1 MGNILAYSGIV
12 TKIRAMEAKLL
23 SPKQFEEISAM
34 KSVPEVAAYL
44 MEKSSY
50 GEILDGMPPEML
62 HRGNIEKLLLLSLY
76 KDYTKIYRF
85 GSQDQRRFLRLYLK
99 RYEVE
104 LINYCLRIVINHYSE
119 PFDLQYK
126 KMFFDK
132 YSQINIDSLIH
143 ARTTDELV
151 ENLKGTEYYEPLK
164 RLQNGRAVTLFD
176 YDLALNLYYFTA
188 IWKERKGILKR
199 ILSEKELE
207 IYIKDC
213 GVKINMLNIQWIYR
227 AKKYFSLSSA
237 DIYALLIPVHYKI
250 STDLVKEMVEAPSVE
265 EFYRAFEKTSYA
277 RHYDFEKDLT
287 IERMYADYL
296 HYLYVTDRRRNPYSI
311 ASVNT
316 YLFLKEEEL
325 QKLTTAIECVR
336 YGVSPEETLE
346 YIGGRKT

>member
-1 MGNILAYSGIV
+1 M
-12 TKIRAMEAKLL
+12 
-23 SPKQFEEISAM
+23 
-34 KSVPEVAAYL
+34 
-44 MEKSSY
+44 
-50 GEILDGMPPEML
+50 
-62 HRGNIEKLLLLSLY
+62 
-76 KDYTKIYRF
+76 
-85 GSQDQRRFLRLYLK
+85 
-99 RYEVE
+99 
-104 LINYCLRIVINHYSE
+104 

-213 GVKINMLNIQWIYR
+213 GAKINMLNIQWIYR

>member
-1 MGNILAYSGIV
+1 
-12 TKIRAMEAKLL
+12 
-23 SPKQFEEISAM
+23 
-34 KSVPEVAAYL
+34 
-44 MEKSSY
+44 
-50 GEILDGMPPEML
+50 
-62 HRGNIEKLLLLSLY
+62 
-76 KDYTKIYRF
+76 
-85 GSQDQRRFLRLYLK
+85 
-99 RYEVE
+99 
-104 LINYCLRIVINHYSE
+104 
-119 PFDLQYK
+119 
-126 KMFFDK
+126 
-132 YSQINIDSLIH
+132 
-143 ARTTDELV
+143 
-151 ENLKGTEYYEPLK
+151 
-164 RLQNGRAVTLFD
+164 
-176 YDLALNLYYFTA
+176 
-188 IWKERKGILKR
+188 
-199 ILSEKELE
+199 
-207 IYIKDC
+207 
-213 GVKINMLNIQWIYR
+213 MLNIQWIYR

>member
-1 MGNILAYSGIV
+1 MGDILAYSGIV

-23 SPKQFEEISAM
+23 TAEQFEKISEM

-44 MEKSSY
+44 TENSSY
-50 GEILDGMPPEML
+50 RDALRRLPPEML
-62 HRGNIEKLLLLSLY
+62 HRGNIEKVLYMSLY
-76 KDYTKIYRF
+76 QDYTKIYRF
-85 GSQDQRRFLRLYLK
+85 CSQSQRRFLKLYLK

-119 PFDLQYK
+119 PFDLEYK
-126 KMFFDK
+126 KKFFDK
-132 YSQINIDSLIH
+132 YSQLDLDSLIH
-143 ARTTDELV
+143 VRTTDELV
-151 ENLKGTEYYEPLK
+151 ENLRGTEYHEPLK
-164 RLQNGRAVTLFD
+164 RLQNGQAVTLFD

-188 IWKERKGILKR
+188 IWRERKGILKR
-199 ILSEKELE
+199 ILTEKELG

-213 GVKINMLNIQWIYR
+213 GAKINMLNIQWIYR
-227 AKKYFSLSSA
+227 AKKYFSLSPA
-237 DIYALLIPVHYKI
+237 DIYALLIPVHYRI
-250 STDLVKEMVEAPSVE
+250 SDGLVKEMVEAPSLE
-265 EFYRAFEKTSYA
+265 EFYQAFEKTSYA
-277 RHYDFEKDLT
+277 KHYDFEKDLP

-296 HYLYVTDRRRNPYSI
+296 HYLYVTDRRKNPYSI

-325 QKLTTAIECVR
+325 QKLITAMECVR